1 MKAVRNDNLSSGLD
15 TRKVKKGPDIA
26 GVQLMI
32 SVRPATCEPIW
43 HPVSVIWH
51 PESGIRT
58 VVESLGMPEKR

>member
-32 SVRPATCEPIW
+32 SVRPATCDP
-43 HPVSVIWH
+43 IWH